1 MFGYNNNIN
10 CGKDKAMY
18 DFTAITNFIMDH
30 PFLFI
35 IVVIGSLISYIQATY
50 VILSKLKK

>member
-1 MFGYNNNIN
+1 
-10 CGKDKAMY
+10 MY

-50 VILSKLKK
+50 VILSRLKK